1 MRAFLAA
8 VYRIVRKDLLI
19 ESRTKGVTTTT
30 SVFAL
35 LVVLTFAFSF
45 VKTFREPA
53 ALGRGALWI
62 AFVFGGTLGVTK
74 AAAVED
80 RNAALDGLLVA
91 PIDRSA
97 VYLGKVTST
106 ALFVFG
112 VNVVTLGAT
121 MVLLG
126 YDPTP
131 RTALAVVGILAV
143 AAVGFAA
150 VGVVVATLTLRSGL
164 DELALPLLLVPLV
177 VPVLLAGV
185 ELTAALTTGGRTGS
199 WFRLLCLYTGVLLL
213 AGVATFEFVVEE

>member
-1 MRAFLAA
+1 MSGFLAA
-8 VYRIVRKDLLI
+8 IYRIVKKDLLI

-30 SVFAL
+30 TVFAL
-35 LVVLTFAFSF
+35 LIVLAFAFSF

-53 ALGRGALWI
+53 VLGRGALWI

-126 YDPTP
+126 YAPTP
-131 RTALAVVGILAV
+131 RTALAVVGVLAV

-199 WFRLLCLYTGVLLL
+199 WFRLLSLYTGVLLL
-213 AGVATFEFVVEE
+213 AGVATFEYVVEE

>member
-8 VYRIVRKDLLI
+8 VYRIVKKDLLI

-30 SVFAL
+30 AVFAL
-35 LVVLTFAFSF
+35 LVVLAFAFSF

-53 ALGRGALWI
+53 VLGRGALWI

-126 YDPTP
+126 YTPTP

-143 AAVGFAA
+143 AALGFAA

-185 ELTAALTTGGRTGS
+185 ELTAALTTGGPTGS
-199 WFRLLCLYTGVLLL
+199 WARLLSLYTGVLLL

>member
-1 MRAFLAA
+1 MKTFLAA
-8 VYRIVRKDLLI
+8 VFRIVKKDLRI
-19 ESRTKGVTTTT
+19 ESRTKGITTTMAM
-30 SVFAL
+30 FAL
-35 LVVLTFAFSF
+35 LVVLAFAFSF

-53 ALGRGALWI
+53 VLGRGALWI

-91 PIDRSA
+91 PVDRSA

-106 ALFVFG
+106 ALFVFV

-121 MVLLG
+121 TALLG
-126 YDPTP
+126 YAPTP
-131 RTALAVVGILAV
+131 GTALAVVGVLAV

-150 VGVVVATLTLRSGL
+150 VGVVVATLTYRSGL

-185 ELTAALTTGGRTGS
+185 ELTAALTAGARLGS
-199 WFRLLCLYTGVLLL
+199 WLRLLCLYTGVLLL
-213 AGVATFEFVVEE
+213 AGVATFEFVVEA